1 MEDATS
7 NAETWANKAFEAW
20 SVYIDA
26 NLKVTKQLTD
36 FTANVTKEGVS
47 LYAELQ
53 TANLEAVQ
61 EGQTYVMKRLSEM
74 PQEMKNPSD
83 AFKTSMDELATSTEK
98 VNKLFQ
104 SNTQAVLRSSEQY
117 WLTAQK
123 TGTEIKDTCTQM
135 QEKLTALYT
144 PAK

>member
-1 MEDATS
+1 MEDVTS
-7 NAETWANKAFEAW
+7 STANWVGKTCEAW
-20 SVYIDA
+20 SLYTDA
-26 NLKVTKQLTD
+26 KLKIAKQLIN
-36 FTANVTKEGVS
+36 FTANTTKEGVS
-47 LYAELQ
+47 LYTELQ
-53 TANLEAVQ
+53 TTNLEAIQ
-61 EGQTYVMKRLSEM
+61 EGQAYMMNRLSDM

-83 AFKTSMDELATSTEK
+83 GFKSSMDELATSAEK

-123 TGTEIKDTCTQM
+123 TGTEMKDTYTQL
-135 QEKLTALYT
+135 QEKLTALCT

>member
-7 NAETWANKAFEAW
+7 NAATWANKAFEAW
-20 SVYIDA
+20 SVYTDA
-26 NLKVTKQLTD
+26 SLKMTKQLTD
-36 FTANVTKEGVS
+36 FTANVTKESVS
-47 LYAELQ
+47 LYTELQ
-53 TANLEAVQ
+53 TANLEAIQ
-61 EGQTYVMKRLSEM
+61 EGQTYVMKRLSDM

-98 VNKLFQ
+98 VNKLIQ
-104 SNTQAVLRSSEQY
+104 SNTQAMLRSNEQC
-117 WLTAQK
+117 WLTAQR
-123 TGTEIKDTCTQM
+123 TGTELKDTCTQM